1 MIKALIFDLDG
12 TLLSTDTDLCK
23 AINQMRH
30 SFKLQSLDI
39 EQIKSFLGDG
49 IRMLVTRSLAD
60 TGIHKIDEAVE
71 LFLGFYAQCYNDSTE
86 PYPLVIETLI
96 DLQDKGYRLSVLSN
110 KAQKYVDKL
119 VEDHLP
125 MIEFD
130 YIYGDSFE
138 HKRKPDPQGILEAL
152 NAMKCEKDEVILV
165 GDSTVDID
173 TAKVSNIFICPVA
186 WGFQPKE
193 QLFKH
198 SNVKPIESMSDIYQ
212 FIDSVS
218 IIN

>member
-30 SFKLQSLDI
+30 SFNLQSLDI
-39 EQIKSFLGDG
+39 EQIKSYLGDG
-49 IRMLVTRSLAD
+49 IRMLVTRSLSD
-60 TGIHKIDEAVE
+60 TDIDKIDQAVE
-71 LFLGFYAQCYNDSTE
+71 LFLDFYSQCYNDNTQ
-86 PYPLVIETLI
+86 PYELVIETLV
-96 DLQDKGYRLSVLSN
+96 DLQNKGYRLSVVSN

-119 VEDHLP
+119 VQYHLP
-125 MIEFD
+125 MITFD
-130 YIYGDSFE
+130 TIYGDSID
-138 HKRKPDPQGILEAL
+138 HKRKPDSQGILEAL
-152 NAMKCEKDEVILV
+152 SAMKCSKDEVILV
-165 GDSTVDID
+165 GDSTVDIE
-173 TAKVSNIFICPVA
+173 TSQVASIAICPVA

-198 SNVKPIESMSDIYQ
+198 SNVKPIESITDIYH

>member
-39 EQIKSFLGDG
+39 EQIKSYLGDG

-60 TGIHKIDEAVE
+60 TSIDRMDEAVE
-71 LFLGFYAQCYNDSTE
+71 LFIGYYSQCYNDNTL

-96 DLQDKGYRLSVLSN
+96 DLQNKGYRLSVVSN

-119 VEDHLP
+119 VEYHMP
-125 MIEFD
+125 MINFD
-130 YIYGDSFE
+130 YIYGDSLE
-138 HKRKPDPQGILEAL
+138 HKRKPDPQGILESL
-152 NAMKCEKDEVILV
+152 SAMKCSKDEVILV

-173 TAKVSNIFICPVA
+173 TAHVASIAICPIA

-193 QLFKH
+193 QLFNH
-198 SNVKPIESMSDIYQ
+198 SKVKPIESMTDIYQ
-212 FIDSVS
+212 FIESVS
-218 IIN
+218 IIS